1 MTWSLKATVLPVIE
15 DLKVEYFMDAAGDGW
30 WQCPSPLLCEVL
42 DGPAQYR
49 DFRHPFWLVRTD
61 PSIEWHGDPYFWG
74 AEEYPDHPLLHA
86 MEPTPFALVT
96 ARQEEPI
103 RPDLGI
109 LDGNVPAGPVLPDPE
124 PRHVGEARTV
134 SGLWVKAMIRVSI
147 QS

>member
-1 MTWSLKATVLPVIE
+1 VIFGTRSGSSE
-15 DLKVEYFMDAAGDGW
+15 RT
-30 WQCPSPLLCEVL
+30 PLLSGTET
-42 DGPAQYR
+42 
-49 DFRHPFWLVRTD
+49 RTF
-61 PSIEWHGDPYFWG
+61 GG